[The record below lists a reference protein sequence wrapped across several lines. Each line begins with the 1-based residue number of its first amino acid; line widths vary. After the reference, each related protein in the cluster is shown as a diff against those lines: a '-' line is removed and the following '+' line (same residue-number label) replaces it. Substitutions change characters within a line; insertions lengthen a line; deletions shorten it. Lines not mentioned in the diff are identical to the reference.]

1 MAQINLTGPSAGTQK
16 YDLLTALSVAG
27 LHGKPVFQMSMMRL
41 IALVTARYNWRSN
54 EVSIGQRDLARMWNV
69 NERTVKREM
78 KRLID
83 TDILV
88 CTRAGVRGR
97 VGAYRL
103 NFETVKRLS
112 DPLWE
117 SVGPD
122 FQKRMQI
129 QPIGLSDKVVKVNFG
144 TASQQT
150 LPTTPPQKITGE
162 KGTWLAVQHRL
173 NDEDQTIYSSWYKH
187 LSFKAYEDGEI
198 TLNAP
203 NKFITTYIETHLLP
217 PLARALRAEFSVV
230 HKIRISIQ

>member
-83 TDILV
+83 TEILV
-88 CTRAGVRGR
+88 CSRAGVRGR

-122 FQKRMQI
+122 FQKRMET
-129 QPIGLSDKVVKVNFG
+129 QPIGLRSKVVKVDFG
-144 TASQQT
+144 GAKSQAPPEA
-150 LPTTPPQKITGE
+150 LPQKDEGE

-173 NDEDQTIYSSWYKH
+173 NGEDHTIYSSWYKH
-187 LSFKAYEDGEI
+187 LSFSGYQEGE
-198 TLNAP
+198 
-203 NKFITTYIETHLLP
+203 
-217 PLARALRAEFSVV
+217 V
-230 HKIRISIQ
+230 

>member
-1 MAQINLTGPSAGTQK
+1 MAQINLTGPNAGTQK

-78 KRLID
+78 KRLIE

-103 NFETVKRLS
+103 NFETVKQLS

-122 FQKRMQI
+122 FQKRMQS
-129 QPIGLSDKVVKVNFG
+129 QPIGLSSKVVKVDFG
-144 TASQQT
+144 AAKPQGLPDT
-150 LPTTPPQKITGE
+150 LPQKDAGE

-173 NDEDQTIYSSWYKH
+173 NGEDHTLYSSWYKH
-187 LSFKAYEDGEI
+187 LSFAAYQDGEV
-198 TLNAP
+198 TLKAP
-203 NKFITTYIETHLLP
+203 SKFIATYIETHLLP
-217 PLARALRAEFSVV
+217 PLTRALRAEFYAIQT
-230 HKIRISIQ
+230 IRISIA